1 MVTQLSPQRFDLP
14 KIDGWAAGD
23 NRQLSF
29 VVTQDGDPK
38 DITTDDIR
46 WQLLERPYHDSDD
59 AVLSGDSDAV
69 DIRRDS
75 VVDAEAGEFRVDI
88 GASATV
94 GLWGEYTQRVVVDP
108 PNDTQQTWRGG
119 VVLEDAG
126 STTE

>member
-23 NRQLSF
+23 NRQLLF

-46 WQLLERPYHDSDD
+46 WQLLERPYHDSTD
-59 AVLSGDSDAV
+59 AVLSGESSGV
-69 DIRRDS
+69 EVRRDG
-75 VVDAEAGEFRVDI
+75 VVDPEAGEFRVDI
-88 GASATV
+88 GASATS

-108 PNDTQQTWRGG
+108 PSDTQQTWRGS
-119 VVLEDAG
+119 VVIEDAG
-126 STTE
+126 GE

>member
-29 VVTQDGDPK
+29 VVTQDGEPK
-38 DITTDDIR
+38 DITADDIR

-59 AVLSGDSDAV
+59 AVLSGDFEGV
-69 DIRRDS
+69 EIRREG
-75 VVDAEAGEFRVDI
+75 VADAEAGEFRVDI
-88 GASATV
+88 GASATG

-126 STTE
+126 ATVE

>member
-29 VVTQDGDPK
+29 VVTQDGEPK

-46 WQLLERPYHDSDD
+46 WQLLERPYHDSTD
-59 AVLSGDSDAV
+59 AVLSGESSGV
-69 DIRRDS
+69 EIRTDS
-75 VVDAEAGEFRVDI
+75 VVDPEAGEFRVDI
-88 GASATV
+88 AASATS
-94 GLWGEYTQRVVVDP
+94 GLWGEFTQRVVVDP

-119 VVLEDAG
+119 VVIEDAG
-126 STTE
+126 GE

>member
-29 VVTQDGDPK
+29 VVTQDGAPK
-38 DITTDDIR
+38 DITGDDIR
-46 WQLLERPYHDSDD
+46 WQLLERPYHDN
-59 AVLSGDSDAV
+59 SDAV
-69 DIRRDS
+69 VSGDDDGVEIRRETF
-75 VVDAEAGEFRVDI
+75 VDAEAGEFRVDI

-108 PNDTQQTWRGG
+108 PLDSQQSWRGD
-119 VVLEDAG
+119 VVIEDAG
-126 STTE
+126 E

>member
-23 NRQLSF
+23 NRQLLF
-29 VVTQDGDPK
+29 VVTQNGEPK
-38 DITTDDIR
+38 DITADDIR
-46 WQLLERPYHDSDD
+46 WQLLERPYHDSTD
-59 AVLSGDSDAV
+59 AVLSGDSEGV
-69 DIRRDS
+69 EIRREG
-75 VVDAEAGEFRVDI
+75 VVEAEAGEFRVDI

-119 VVLEDAG
+119 VVIEDAG
-126 STTE
+126 ATTE